1 MPADPTPSLYAT
13 GRTIRRL
20 RAEIE
25 AATGLAFGP
34 ARPGAIGA
42 AWGAAWG
49 AGSLAGRLLALTGG
63 AGSWSR
69 PGPC

>member
-34 ARPGAIGA
+34 ARPGAV
-42 AWGAAWG
+42 GAAWG
-49 AGSLAGRLLALTGG
+49 AGS
-63 AGSWSR
+63 
-69 PGPC
+69 